1 MTPSRIRRRNLVSRA
16 CDRCK
21 SRKSK
26 CSGSQP
32 CQQCVAAVAECSY
45 LTVQR
50 MRGPPKSRLS
60 NSRISSRKVPDN
72 RPAQRP
78 ELTGG
83 EPRAP
88 APRFRPRIAVSALSP
103 ILALYQASM
112 FSVWPIVDTDNLIS
126 RLNDRSG
133 LYDYAL
139 ALATAAATMGQLKAA
154 LNLPGQCP
162 SAELCEAECQRVHY
176 ALQSRNDSPN
186 LTRLRAAFFLH
197 AYHENRERG
206 SVKSFLYLREAISLA
221 QLMDL
226 HDETSYEHIPAD
238 QARLR
243 KRIFWLLFIT
253 ERGNSVFHHLPVLL
267 APTLQ
272 PLLNDTI
279 PEARLFEPLETV
291 AQIFTAID
299 RSGLCRSTSSSN
311 QAALQGLPQ
320 LNAFDSTLR
329 RVFSVL
335 GNTDD
340 THKADIFVTVCWAR
354 ILLWKAAQPAM
365 INPSD
370 LSRCLSLPL
379 YLVNVVEEMISSLEQ
394 LPLTAI
400 EAHGL
405 GIQVKIFDMA
415 STLIEYAADLSYAN
429 DSSGMPPE
437 QRCLAALRKLHN
449 ILASIKSA
457 LLLRRGQLEPDLGQ
471 RQQQYVYWCRYT
483 RPLIG

>member
-1 MTPSRIRRRNLVSRA
+1 MT
-16 CDRCK
+16 
-21 SRKSK
+21 
-26 CSGSQP
+26 
-32 CQQCVAAVAECSY
+32 SY
-45 LTVQR
+45 L
-50 MRGPPKSRLS
+50 S
-60 NSRISSRKVPDN
+60 
-72 RPAQRP
+72 
-78 ELTGG
+78 
-83 EPRAP
+83 
-88 APRFRPRIAVSALSP
+88 PRIAVSALSP

-139 ALATAAATMGQLKAA
+139 ALATAAATMGQLKAS

-206 SVKSFLYLREAISLA
+206 SVKSFLSLREAISLA

-253 ERGNSVFHHLPVLL
+253 ERYVTLGPRITHYFDESLRGNSVFHHLPVLL

-279 PEARLFEPLETV
+279 PEACLFEPLETV

-299 RSGLCRSTSSSN
+299 RSGLCRSTSRSN
-311 QAALQGLPQ
+311 QAALQGLSQ

-394 LPLTAI
+394 LPLAAI

-405 GIQVKIFDMA
+405 GIVRVLTRLD
-415 STLIEYAADLSYAN
+415 
-429 DSSGMPPE
+429 
-437 QRCLAALRKLHN
+437 H
-449 ILASIKSA
+449 
-457 LLLRRGQLEPDLGQ
+457 LGS
-471 RQQQYVYWCRYT
+471 
-483 RPLIG
+483 